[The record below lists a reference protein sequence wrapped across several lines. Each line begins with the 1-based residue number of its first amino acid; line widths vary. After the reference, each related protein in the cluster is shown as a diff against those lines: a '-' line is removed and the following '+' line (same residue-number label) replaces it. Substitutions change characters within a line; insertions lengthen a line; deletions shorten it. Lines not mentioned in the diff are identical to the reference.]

1 MKTLPSLIGDLV
13 FGYSTVEEENSLE
26 LIMDSATLIEPSPI
40 QFSFDTPGWYF
51 TGVAFIFLVVIFSVK
66 WVIRYRKNAYR
77 RQAIKIL
84 DSNKIDEESDGVVHI
99 LETLKL
105 VAITTYGRDE
115 VANLSGK
122 DWFKFLDSSSIKT
135 SFTEFEK
142 PVLSALYKD
151 ETIDKAIF
159 QKLLSTSKNWIL
171 THA

>member
-1 MKTLPSLIGDLV
+1 M
-13 FGYSTVEEENSLE
+13 
-26 LIMDSATLIEPSPI
+26 
-40 QFSFDTPGWYF
+40 
-51 TGVAFIFLVVIFSVK
+51 
-66 WVIRYRKNAYR
+66 
-77 RQAIKIL
+77 